1 MENDRLPYFLRSSF
15 CKLMLHMHVD
25 RDPQEEVKPV
35 QYARL
40 WSDIPL
46 KLSISDYDSNQAQD
60 HARET
65 VRSRFSKTMHFV
77 ENYLKNVVDKMW
89 TFSDPEQ
96 NKLTFEVVK
105 LARHLIYFG
114 FYSFAD
120 LLRITRTL
128 LNILDCTTVTACSG
142 KLPMGEVASEG
153 GAIRSLSEM
162 GAMLTML
169 TTGNLFNMSMQYGD
183 WK

>member
-25 RDPQEEVKPV
+25 RDPQVCMFLSYSELLNTHPCDEPIISFNARKKFLKNPQNWTRTNALQIAMTDSQEEVKPV

-96 NKLTFEVVK
+96 NKLTFEV
-105 LARHLIYFG
+105 LQAHREL
-114 FYSFAD
+114 
-120 LLRITRTL
+120 
-128 LNILDCTTVTACSG
+128 
-142 KLPMGEVASEG
+142 
-153 GAIRSLSEM
+153 
-162 GAMLTML
+162 
-169 TTGNLFNMSMQYGD
+169 
-183 WK
+183 

>member
-1 MENDRLPYFLRSSF
+1 M
-15 CKLMLHMHVD
+15 
-25 RDPQEEVKPV
+25 
-35 QYARL
+35 
-40 WSDIPL
+40 
-46 KLSISDYDSNQAQD
+46 
-60 HARET
+60 
-65 VRSRFSKTMHFV
+65 
-77 ENYLKNVVDKMW
+77 
-89 TFSDPEQ
+89 
-96 NKLTFEVVK
+96 K

-169 TTGNLFNMSMQYGD
+169 TTGIKPGGALGAGKDAKGEHQASAKTD
-183 WK
+183 VLVRLLSSL

>member
-1 MENDRLPYFLRSSF
+1 MPPWKTTASEEKLKSF
-15 CKLMLHMHVD
+15 TKLELNQWADCQVF
-25 RDPQEEVKPV
+25 QEEVKPV

-96 NKLTFEVVK
+96 NKLTFEVTNTSK
-105 LARHLIYFG
+105 
-114 FYSFAD
+114 
-120 LLRITRTL
+120 
-128 LNILDCTTVTACSG
+128 IL
-142 KLPMGEVASEG
+142 M
-153 GAIRSLSEM
+153 EM
-162 GAMLTML
+162 E
-169 TTGNLFNMSMQYGD
+169 F
-183 WK
+183 

>member
-1 MENDRLPYFLRSSF
+1 MF
-15 CKLMLHMHVD
+15 HI
-25 RDPQEEVKPV
+25 Q
-35 QYARL
+35 
-40 WSDIPL
+40 
-46 KLSISDYDSNQAQD
+46 
-60 HARET
+60 
-65 VRSRFSKTMHFV
+65 
-77 ENYLKNVVDKMW
+77 
-89 TFSDPEQ
+89 
-96 NKLTFEVVK
+96 VVK

-128 LNILDCTTVTACSG
+128 LNILDCTTVTAWLIFIIILKAPNFPTNIWKKRHPHHCEPHSSG

-169 TTGNLFNMSMQYGD
+169 TTGTFAILLS
-183 WK
+183 